1 MFRLYSL
8 LIGYVFGNI
17 LFAMVVGK
25 FLLHKN
31 PTQFGSKNPGTANVG
46 AVFGKKYGIIT
57 CIGDLSKTLIALL
70 IVFFLYHGN
79 HDAIA
84 FCGLGVVLGHC
95 FPIWHHFSGGKGVAV
110 SIIWILFFDFW
121 PGIVALLVGLF
132 LVIIMKDLTWP
143 PIIFMLGYSLYV
155 GFTINWYCGGVFLLG
170 TVVMIFKYRNDIVA
184 YFKGQGKKVD
194 ILTTIKKKLGKKV
207 S

>member
-84 FCGLGVVLGHC
+84 F
-95 FPIWHHFSGGKGVAV
+95 VA
-110 SIIWILFFDFW
+110 
-121 PGIVALLVGLF
+121 
-132 LVIIMKDLTWP
+132 
-143 PIIFMLGYSLYV
+143 
-155 GFTINWYCGGVFLLG
+155 
-170 TVVMIFKYRNDIVA
+170 
-184 YFKGQGKKVD
+184 
-194 ILTTIKKKLGKKV
+194 
-207 S
+207 